1 MAVLF
6 WFQTTSRKSR
16 LEIHLQKR
24 RKFKRDVI
32 FCDEFGFQ
40 FLFRE
45 EVFLKEL
52 AHIVTRLE
60 RVYKTWW
67 IIPRPHTFSLW
78 FFSSPM
84 PKKLKLKQ
92 QKILQYVSLPY
103 PCKFKADGSTIIDL
117 TNTSDDEIEALN
129 REDENFKLEIANL
142 KLANL
147 QLVAEVDNLKHKI
160 AGLMRWLN
168 LLNSP

>member
-1 MAVLF
+1 
-6 WFQTTSRKSR
+6 
-16 LEIHLQKR
+16 
-24 RKFKRDVI
+24 
-32 FCDEFGFQ
+32 
-40 FLFRE
+40 
-45 EVFLKEL
+45 
-52 AHIVTRLE
+52 
-60 RVYKTWW
+60 
-67 IIPRPHTFSLW
+67 
-78 FFSSPM
+78 M

-160 AGLMRWLN
+160 AGLMR
-168 LLNSP
+168 